1 MNKNLLTYI
10 LQICFLFSF
19 QLGFAQVPQAI
30 NYQAIARTS
39 NGSLLPYQNLQLRVS
54 IISGSP
60 DGTVQYQ
67 EIHTANTN
75 QFGLFNVKLGLGQ
88 IIEGN
93 FSQIP
98 WNEGNQ
104 WVKVEINQ
112 NNTFVSIG
120 DVELISV
127 PFALYAENAGNAGGG
142 GEPGP
147 PGPQGPAGP
156 QGIQGATG
164 PAGPQGEQG
173 SQGVPGQEGPAGP
186 QGIQGETGPAGP
198 QGEQGLQGVPG
209 QEGPMG
215 PQGIQGETGPAG
227 PQGETGPAGP
237 VGPQGP
243 PGTGGSEGEPAWE
256 LVGNSGTNPANN
268 YLGTNDNNPL
278 VIRTNNLERA
288 RVSANGSVG
297 INNNNPNPAA
307 MLDIVSSDK
316 GIMIPRVALTSRL
329 VAAPVVNPTNS
340 LLIYNTANAG
350 SANTVVSPGYYYWDI
365 NRWRKLADL
374 RVDRYIYPPTD
385 IGANTTFTITGQ
397 VNGIEPTSSV
407 FVNIIG
413 DWPAF
418 PNIEID
424 LVEARTNEVRFRVR
438 NTSFTT
444 YQQMDFMITVIRP

>member
-10 LQICFLFSF
+10 LQICFIFSF
-19 QLGFAQVPQAI
+19 QLAFAQVPQAI

-88 IIEGN
+88 VIEGN

-98 WNEGNQ
+98 WNDGNQ

-147 PGPQGPAGP
+147 PGPQGPVGPAGP

-173 SQGVPGQEGPAGP
+173 PQGVPGQEGPA
-186 QGIQGETGPAGP
+186 
-198 QGEQGLQGVPG
+198 
-209 QEGPMG
+209 G

-243 PGTGGSEGEPAWE
+243 PGTGGAGGEPAWE
-256 LVGNSGTNPANN
+256 LIGNTGTNPAIN

-278 VIRTNNLERA
+278 VIRTNNVERA

-350 SANTVVSPGYYYWDI
+350 SANTVVSPGYYYWDT

-385 IGANTTFTITGQ
+385 INSNTILTITGQ

-438 NTSFTT
+438 NTSFIT